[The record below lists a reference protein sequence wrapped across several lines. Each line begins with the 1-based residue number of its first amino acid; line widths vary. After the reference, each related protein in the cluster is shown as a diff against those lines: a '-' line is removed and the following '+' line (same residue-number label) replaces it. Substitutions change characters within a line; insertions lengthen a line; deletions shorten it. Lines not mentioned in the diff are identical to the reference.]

1 MTEYDSPWK
10 EALDRYF
17 ESFMALCFPV
27 LWAHIDWSV
36 PPKMLDKELQQIAPQ
51 SDVGQ
56 RTVDKLVE
64 VRLLSGEIEWLLIH
78 LEIQSQPAANFAER
92 MFVYFY
98 RIRDKYDRPLVS
110 LAVLGDDDPNW
121 RPNRFQQDLFGC
133 RIEFEFPTLKLLDF
147 GDQIDNLEQ
156 SDNPFATVVL
166 AHLMTMRTAGSPRDR
181 CAWKIRLLRPMY
193 SRGMSAEDVRGLF
206 RVIDWMMDLPTD
218 LAIEFDGELR
228 KIEEENQMPYVTSIE
243 QRGIEKGR
251 EEGRVAGQIQ
261 LIQRLLGQTE
271 TTMLQLLTQP
281 LEELRGQLDALQIEL
296 AARMG

>member
-1 MTEYDSPWK
+1 
-10 EALDRYF
+10 
-17 ESFMALCFPV
+17 MALCFPD

-78 LEIQSQPAANFAER
+78 LEIQSQPVGNFGKR

-98 RIRDKYDRPLVS
+98 RVSDKYDRPIVS

-121 RPNRFQQDLFGC
+121 RPNRFQQNLFGC

-147 GDQIDNLEQ
+147 VDQIDMLEQ
-156 SDNPFATVVL
+156 SEKPFATVVL

-181 CAWKIRLLRPMY
+181 CVWKLRLLRPMY

-228 KIEEENQMPYVTSIE
+228 KMEEELKMPYVTSIE
-243 QRGIEKGR
+243 RRGIEKGREEGR

-261 LIQRLLGQTE
+261 LIQRLLGQPE
-271 TTMLQLLTQP
+271 TTMTQLLTHP
-281 LEELRGQLDALQIEL
+281 LEELRGQLDSLQKDL
-296 AARMG
+296 ADRMG